1 MRIARREHT
10 LHSQVANRLGARIV
24 SGALDAGHPL
34 PNEAALGEEFGVSRT
49 VVREAI
55 KVLAAKELLEVR
67 PKTGTRI
74 RPRVHWN
81 VLDPDVLRWQFSGPG
96 AAAGLLDLLEVRF
109 VVEPAGARMAARRA
123 TRREVADIETACS
136 EMEATTGDLE
146 ASIEPDLRF
155 HLAVLAASH
164 NAYMKPFGALI
175 QAALRSSFRLTSVDG
190 AAYRRSVRQHRRVS
204 DAVRARDPE
213 KAEDAM
219 RRLLRSTS
227 DDVHRILGATG
238 SRPRAHHSG

>member
-1 MRIARREHT
+1 MERREHT

-24 SGALDAGHPL
+24 SGALDAGDPL

-74 RPRVHWN
+74 RPRLHWN

-96 AAAGLLDLLEVRF
+96 AAAGLEDLLEVRL
-109 VVEPAGARMAARRA
+109 VVEPAGARMAADRA
-123 TRREVADIETACS
+123 TPEEVADIERACS

-146 ASIEPDLRF
+146 ASIDPDLRF

-164 NAYMKPFGALI
+164 NVFMKPFGALI
-175 QAALRSSFRLTSVDG
+175 QAALRSSFRLTSVDH
-190 AAYRRSVRQHRRVS
+190 AAYVRSVRQHRQVL
-204 DAVRARDPE
+204 DAVRTGDPGG
-213 KAEDAM
+213 AEDAM
-219 RRLLRSTS
+219 RRLLESTS
-227 DDVHRILGATG
+227 DDVHRVLRA
-238 SRPRAHHSG
+238 SRPRPRRRRTK